1 MLCRWGREDL
11 NQLVRRHIQTA
22 VAAAPG
28 KAVSTLENDTYELI
42 AAGMVTLDSRLAGV
56 EDDKLIMR
64 IVDLWTFFWVQVLPY
79 LEGVSRSL
87 SSFPLSSHRSP
98 SSSPPAGP
106 PPTPNRPD
114 PLLPLPHAQSTP
126 PDLAHGDPEREGRR
140 GPKRRRRG
148 APPVR
153 DADAD
158 RRARARARV
167 VPRPHYSAAVPA
179 AACAADDD
187 ADADEG

>member
-1 MLCRWGREDL
+1 M
-11 NQLVRRHIQTA
+11 NQLVRRHIQTV

-87 SSFPLSSHRSP
+87 VLSSLFP
-98 SSSPPAGP
+98 SLIVHSCDCEPLPPSHTRP
-106 PPTPNRPD
+106 PPPQALLRLLKTMTMRNPTLILCLTTNPMLRVTSRLRMA
-114 PLLPLPHAQSTP
+114 PLMAPLTIAGFHIPHKCRCQHKALRQ
-126 PDLAHGDPEREGRR
+126 LL
-140 GPKRRRRG
+140 
-148 APPVR
+148 
-153 DADAD
+153 
-158 RRARARARV
+158 
-167 VPRPHYSAAVPA
+167 
-179 AACAADDD
+179 
-187 ADADEG
+187 